1 MSTFVNTN
9 DISTLY
15 SYEPALKNLYKI
27 KVTGGSEKDNKSL
40 GWSMGSETLL
50 HAVSVDLPSD
60 SLKLERNS
68 VTKNFS
74 LSDKGGYTW
83 NDTLTIG
90 WRETRDG
97 AVRKMHQ
104 AWIGLF
110 YNKEKDQYLSAEN
123 SGERENRYK
132 KFEITLPSGDVAIC
146 EDVIPQNQWN
156 LSLAWSNSPGLITY
170 TIVYNVGYW
179 YWGYRGTSGG
189 NSKPATA
196 RKS

>member
-1 MSTFVNTN
+1 MSTFVNTD
-9 DISTLY
+9 DISSLY

-27 KVTGGSEKDNKSL
+27 KITGQEKDVENL
-40 GWSMGSETLL
+40 GWSSGKETLL

-74 LSDKGGYTW
+74 LGDKGGYTW

-97 AVRKMHQ
+97 TVRKMHQ
-104 AWIGLF
+104 AWIDLF
-110 YNKEKDQYLSAEN
+110 YDKAKDQYISAKN
-123 SGERENRYK
+123 SGERQNRYK
-132 KFEITLPSGDVAIC
+132 KFEITLPNGDIVVC

-156 LSLAWSNSPGLITY
+156 LSLAWSNSPELITY

-179 YWGYRGTSGG
+179 YWDSQGATTG
-189 NSKPATA
+189 NSKSTTA

>member
-27 KVTGGSEKDNKSL
+27 KVTGESEKDNKSL
-40 GWSMGSETLL
+40 GWSIGSETLL

-132 KFEITLPSGDVAIC
+132 KFEITLPSGDVAVC

-179 YWGYRGTSGG
+179 YWSYRGTSGG
-189 NSKPATA
+189 NS
-196 RKS
+196 